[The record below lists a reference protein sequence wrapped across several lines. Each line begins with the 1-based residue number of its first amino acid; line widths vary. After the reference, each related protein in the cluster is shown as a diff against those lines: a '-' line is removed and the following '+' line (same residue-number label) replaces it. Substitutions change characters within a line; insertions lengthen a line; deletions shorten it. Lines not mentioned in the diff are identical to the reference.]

1 MTEAAEVLGKL
12 SPGTAR
18 LVHRAGTEA
27 SITAWH
33 QTLGAVNQF
42 GWIMLNS
49 SGGPRQFSI
58 SGGGGIPANL
68 PRGRPAAVAI
78 IHSFS
83 AADPLDASTIA
94 GRWLENGAFV
104 YFGAMNEPYLPAFRT
119 PRLVASLAAGEM
131 PLGRSCGREK
141 TNRSAGPGALC
152 IWEIRFSVFPPLLA
166 ALEKTGS
173 SPQNGK
179 PARGRTWIR
188 PCS

>member
-1 MTEAAEVLGKL
+1 MLGKL

-131 PLGRSCGREK
+131 PLGALAAGRK
-141 TNRSAGPGALC
+141 RIVRPALAPCVSGRSAFPFFLRSWPLSKRPDRPRKMASRRGDAPG
-152 IWEIRFSVFPPLLA
+152 
-166 ALEKTGS
+166 
-173 SPQNGK
+173 
-179 PARGRTWIR
+179 
-188 PCS
+188 